1 VSAVRP
7 PLRRALAGLI
17 ALATGLAMMA
27 PGVASAAV
35 ARASLTDIENDV
47 MCVACHESLAV
58 AQSPEAYSE
67 ISYIRGLIAQGETK
81 RQIERQLVAQY
92 GESVLGKPPAHGFN
106 LVVYVVPPA
115 LVAIALIIL
124 VVTLPRWRRR
134 AREAAPLAAEPELSP
149 DDTRRLDE
157 ELARYT

>member
-1 VSAVRP
+1 VSVLRRSAV
-7 PLRRALAGLI
+7 AGLI
-17 ALATGLAMMA
+17 ALAATLPLLA
-27 PGVASAAV
+27 PGAASAAK
-35 ARASLTDIENDV
+35 ARASLTDIMNDV

-81 RQIERQLVAQY
+81 PQIERQLVAQY

-106 LVVYVVPPA
+106 LVVYVLPPV
-115 LVAIALIIL
+115 LVAIALITL
-124 VVTLPRWRRR
+124 VVTLPKWRRR
-134 AREAAPLAAEPELSP
+134 AREAAPLAAGAALSP

-157 ELARYT
+157 ELARYP

>member
-1 VSAVRP
+1 VSILPRSAVGVLLALVAAF
-7 PLRRALAGLI
+7 PLLAPAG
-17 ALATGLAMMA
+17 
-27 PGVASAAV
+27 ASAAE

-67 ISYIRGLIAQGETK
+67 IAFIRGLIAQGETK

-115 LVAIALIIL
+115 LVALALIAL
-124 VVTLPRWRRR
+124 VVTLPKWRRR
-134 AREAAPLAAEPELSP
+134 AREAAPLSGAPALSP

-157 ELARYT
+157 ELGRYA

>member
-1 VSAVRP
+1 MSVLRRSAV
-7 PLRRALAGLI
+7 AGLI
-17 ALATGLAMMA
+17 ALAATLPLLA
-27 PGVASAAV
+27 PGAASAAK
-35 ARASLTDIENDV
+35 ARASLTDIMNDV

-81 RQIERQLVAQY
+81 PQIERQLVAQY

-106 LVVYVVPPA
+106 LVVYVLPPV
-115 LVAIALIIL
+115 LVAIALITL
-124 VVTLPRWRRR
+124 VVTLPKWRRR
-134 AREAAPLAAEPELSP
+134 AREAAPLAAGAALSP

-157 ELARYT
+157 ELARYP